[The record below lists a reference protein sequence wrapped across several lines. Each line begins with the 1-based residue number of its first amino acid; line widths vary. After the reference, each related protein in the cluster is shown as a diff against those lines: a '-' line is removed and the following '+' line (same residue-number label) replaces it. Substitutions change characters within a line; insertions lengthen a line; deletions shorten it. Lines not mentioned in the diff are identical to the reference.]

1 LSFNPKVFPDPF
13 MNLSST
19 QKRHL
24 RGLAHHINP
33 VVTVGDKGLT
43 ENVMAELETAL
54 DHHELIKVKLRADRE
69 ARGRL
74 TREIAENCSALLV
87 QQIGQVSCFFRR
99 NTQKPSIELPDK

>member
-1 LSFNPKVFPDPF
+1 
-13 MNLSST
+13 MNLSSA

-24 RGLAHHINP
+24 RGKAHHINP

-54 DHHELIKVKLRADRE
+54 DHHELIKVKLRADRQT
-69 ARGRL
+69 RDRL
-74 TREIAENCSALLV
+74 SREIADGCSAQLV

-99 NTQKPSIELPDK
+99 NTKQPTIDLPDK

>member
-1 LSFNPKVFPDPF
+1 
-13 MNLSST
+13 MNLSSA

-24 RGLAHHINP
+24 RGKAHHINP

-43 ENVMAELETAL
+43 QNVMAELETAL

-69 ARGRL
+69 TRNRL
-74 TREIAENCSALLV
+74 SREIANNCAAQLV

-99 NTQKPSIELPDK
+99 NNQKPSVILPDK